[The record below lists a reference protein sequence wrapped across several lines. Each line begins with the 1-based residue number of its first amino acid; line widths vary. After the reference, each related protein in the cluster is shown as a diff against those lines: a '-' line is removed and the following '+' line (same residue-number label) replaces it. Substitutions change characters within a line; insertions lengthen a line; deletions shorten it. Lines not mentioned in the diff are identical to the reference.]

1 MTVRNKLCWLIPLLL
16 IVTFPLWKIPVGK
29 FLAPR
34 GGIDPSMSK
43 EEEKIS
49 QNFAMENSVIKQF
62 KDDQLVAVV
71 RSATAKSGESKNDFQ
86 LTDIE
91 ADIFDEDQNATHI
104 IARKGNYSSKQE
116 LLILKENVVV
126 HKKSEGQKLF
136 TEHLRY
142 DGAKQLVDS
151 PVKTRIVTK
160 DAEIE
165 GGTFTYDIQEGRYEF
180 DKKVNVVLNG
190 VNPVKKNNS

>member
-29 FLAPR
+29 FLSPQ
-34 GGIDPSMSK
+34 GGLDPSMSRED
-43 EEEKIS
+43 EEIS
-49 QNFAMENSVIKQF
+49 QNFSLENSVIKQF
-62 KDDQLVAVV
+62 KSDQLVAVV
-71 RSATAKSGESKNDFQ
+71 KSATAKTGKTANDFH
-86 LTDIE
+86 LTEIE
-91 ADIFDEDQNATHI
+91 ADVFDEEQNVTHI
-104 IARKGNYSSKQE
+104 IAKRGNYSSKKE

-142 DGAKQLVDS
+142 DGINQLVNS

-165 GGTFTYDIQEGRYEF
+165 GGTFKYDIQNGRYDF
-180 DKKVNVVLNG
+180 DKKVNVVLSG
-190 VNPVKKNNS
+190 IDPVKKSNS